1 MGEVI
6 LPILAQLVS
15 LELVQKLAY
24 PLICKEVVGVGRVRD
39 MVTELGRQDE
49 QGCLGCWSPL
59 QCSRSCLL
67 PKRQVRRAVE
77 GDGLFK

>member
-24 PLICKEVVGVGRVRD
+24 PLICKEVVGVGRVR
-39 MVTELGRQDE
+39 ES
-49 QGCLGCWSPL
+49 QGKVC
-59 QCSRSCLL
+59 
-67 PKRQVRRAVE
+67 
-77 GDGLFK
+77 